1 MLYEAEKGD
10 FNLAL
15 AGDTMLTR
23 KLTPFKEEGFW
34 SCVRLSM
41 AAMRPSLISKAPCTP
56 GTKGTRESRR
66 EPS

>member
-23 KLTPFKEEGFW
+23 KLDSFQGGKVFGTA
-34 SCVRLSM
+34 SDYDRL
-41 AAMRPSLISKAPCTP
+41 RCGL
-56 GTKGTRESRR
+56 R
-66 EPS
+66 